1 MYCHGALIL
10 VQGTVSF
17 AEFDVWWKENG
28 GKRYRRSIDAPTL
41 AGSDKRGT
49 IVNHNES
56 KEIKQHQAKRKQ
68 EIADNGLVSMLKSVS
83 SSMTDAMTEHASPSA
98 GAMGTVD
105 QDRLAL
111 IRALES
117 PTTPNTPPE
126 LVPSPHSMSS
136 SSNSF
141 CLPQLSPNPALPG
154 WATAGQQ
161 SQFVLP
167 SQRPKTKPGTDS
179 VSNPMLHSSNDG
191 VNDKVPLIARVPLP
205 EPEPEPE
212 PTPAGR
218 RGGGG
223 GGGGILATSSAM
235 LSQHAG
241 AASGPSASYIYSER
255 GSAATAPP
263 HTRIYS
269 PENTISN
276 PPGGGGSSRLRPGL
290 EIELPGRASRDSS
303 SVAAGDIRSR
313 ALAPAGQSAGV
324 LTVPHL
330 QRAGHPMPSAI
341 TAVHTMRSGN
351 LDHSHPVADTTE
363 AEPPAAAPRPQ
374 LGGSGSHMALAGA
387 AQGLAG
393 AITTAHAMRSS
404 LDHSHPLA
412 DTTTA
417 TGDFF
422 EL

>member
-1 MYCHGALIL
+1 MQ
-10 VQGTVSF
+10 V
-17 AEFDVWWKENG
+17 
-28 GKRYRRSIDAPTL
+28 R
-41 AGSDKRGT
+41 
-49 IVNHNES
+49 
-56 KEIKQHQAKRKQ
+56 Q
-68 EIADNGLVSMLKSVS
+68 EWD
-83 SSMTDAMTEHASPSA
+83 
-98 GAMGTVD
+98 
-105 QDRLAL
+105 
-111 IRALES
+111 
-117 PTTPNTPPE
+117 
-126 LVPSPHSMSS
+126 
-136 SSNSF
+136 
-141 CLPQLSPNPALPG
+141 
-154 WATAGQQ
+154 
-161 SQFVLP
+161 
-167 SQRPKTKPGTDS
+167 
-179 VSNPMLHSSNDG
+179 
-191 VNDKVPLIARVPLP
+191 VPLP
-205 EPEPEPE
+205 DNEQRRVVKVIGLDEGTQAWTAGVTLGAVVEQIDDVHVSTVAMEQVHSLLARRPVVITFSGQAAGGGSLQLEPEPEPE

-218 RGGGG
+218 RG

-263 HTRIYS
+263 HTR
-269 PENTISN
+269 ENTISN